1 MNKRKKRLLAAG
13 LAVLLLG
20 IAAFDMRL
28 KVQTYT
34 LDHPGVESPVR
45 IALVTDLHACYYG
58 KDQATLLE
66 AIHSQ
71 APDLVLLGGDMF
83 DSDTDPKRTEQLLQG
98 LADRYPIYAVTG
110 NHDLYDG
117 DAAVQYRMD
126 LYAQYGVTLLAGQT
140 EEVTVGGQTLL
151 LGGLILST

>member
-58 KDQATLLE
+58 KDQAVQKDKVLGKWLLIVSIVF
-66 AIHSQ
+66 AVAVLVVYVIQ
-71 APDLVLLGGDMF
+71 PDYNSASYDLNKWQSL
-83 DSDTDPKRTEQLLQG
+83 SD
-98 LADRYPIYAVTG
+98 YSSIF
-110 NHDLYDG
+110 N
-117 DAAVQYRMD
+117 
-126 LYAQYGVTLLAGQT
+126 
-140 EEVTVGGQTLL
+140 
-151 LGGLILST
+151 